1 MTKKEGMSESC
12 SCGGCWWGRVL
23 GVSLSALWVIIG
35 FITCLIACGAFVF
48 AQKAYEAAKA
58 SYDFNVLSA
67 GWEENFN
74 RMSKVYQSEAYIEY
88 ATQQAEQ
95 AESYFAMGWDDA
107 ATADETDFSD
117 ESDTTGEDSSNIVA
131 WGDEVKSVV
140 EGMLSSTPI
149 RGDKDARFVIVE
161 YTELHCPYCQRHS
174 QQGTINSVIEQ
185 FPWEVNS
192 VSRHFII
199 HGEDA
204 LNLASAMECVAELK
218 PEVYHETF
226 EKAFD
231 AYPVDMDSLISIA
244 TELGVDGAA
253 LKTCADEGRYTQ
265 AVNDMMNQASTLFGV
280 NGTPGNVIID
290 KETGNY
296 IVVSGAYPV
305 DEFVNAINELKN
317 A

>member
-1 MTKKEGMSESC
+1 MAKKEEKLESC
-12 SCGGCWWGRVL
+12 SCGCNCNWWWKIL
-23 GVSLSALWVIIG
+23 GVSLSAIWTIFSIITFVIALWA
-35 FITCLIACGAFVF
+35 LIC
-48 AQKAYEAAKA
+48 AQKAYDVSQD
-58 SYDFNVLSA
+58 SYNLNVLSA
-67 GWEENFN
+67 GWEENLKKMN
-74 RMSKVYQSEAYIEY
+74 ELYSSEAYIKY
-88 ATQQAEQ
+88 ATEQ
-95 AESYFAMGWDDA
+95 TDGYVQSFNSQFWGSETTDDEN
-107 ATADETDFSD
+107 D
-117 ESDTTGEDSSNIVA
+117 SDTTEDDGSNIVA

-140 EGMLSSTPI
+140 TDMLASTPI

-161 YTELHCPYCQRHS
+161 YTELHCPFCQRHS
-174 QQGTINSVIEQ
+174 QEGTINSVIEQ

-231 AYPVDMDSLISIA
+231 AYPVDIDGLISIA
-244 TELGVDGAA
+244 VGLGVDESA
-253 LKTCADEGRYTQ
+253 LKACADEGKYKQ
-265 AVNDMMNQASTLFGV
+265 AVNDMMSQASSLFGV

-290 KETGNY
+290 KETGNF

-305 DEFVNAINELKN
+305 ESFVEAINELKN